1 MSDAPIVWMNGELVS
16 ADELRVSPFDLG
28 LTVGLGV
35 FETMIAYDGKVFA
48 YDLHHARLERS
59 AAVLGIAVPEQA
71 VIEAAAH
78 ELIEAN
84 GGHAGRLR
92 VRLAVSGGLNLL
104 QGGDAQGNVMATA
117 TALADTASVA
127 KLVQVPFA
135 INERAATVGVKSASY
150 ADHVLAY
157 RYALREGGD
166 EALMCNT
173 RGQLCEGAMSNVF
186 LVKDGVVKTPSLG
199 SGCLAGVTRGLV
211 IGLCAELG
219 IAVKECDLYEKDVLE
234 ADEWFLTSSVR
245 EVQPAVMMEDDGDAA
260 KGGGEV
266 SKRLSAAY
274 VELVRRELAL

>member
-1 MSDAPIVWMNGELVS
+1 MSDPAIIWMNGELMP

-35 FETMIAYDGKVFA
+35 FETMLAYEGKVFA

-84 GGHAGRLR
+84 GGHAGRFR
-92 VRLAVSGGLNLL
+92 VRLAVSGGVNPL
-104 QGGDAQGNVMATA
+104 QGGDKQGDVMVTA
-117 TALADTASVA
+117 TALPDTASVA
-127 KLVQVPFA
+127 KLVQVPFV
-135 INERAATVGVKSASY
+135 INERAATAGVKSASY

-186 LVKDGVVKTPSLG
+186 LVKDGVVKTPSLA

-219 IAVKECDLYEKDVLE
+219 IAVKEGELEEGDRLE
-234 ADEWFLTSSVR
+234 ADELFLTSSVR